1 VDDNARIT
9 EIRQKL
15 SAHNLIL
22 HLSPAAAIGTVAAEG
37 KWTATIKPK
46 PPLVSPQF
54 EAAGSTDREAAER
67 AYDKF
72 DLLSSETDLAA
83 RGRV

>member
-1 VDDNARIT
+1 MDDDARIT

-54 EAAGSTDREAAER
+54 
-67 AYDKF
+67 
-72 DLLSSETDLAA
+72 
-83 RGRV
+83 